1 MFLERERIAA
11 VLPTNFPEETFL
23 GILGIF
29 RSAVMTEKELIIVS
43 EQNSKILID
52 AEIAEYVIPPFKN
65 MLVLG
70 IDSPIGCIAA
80 RQALKLLVRMPFQHI
95 EIRDDDVISD
105 ILVREALLRRVKER
119 SLIDFVLTKVKPLMN
134 ADEIM
139 QINMNIRIL
148 LSSNVK

>member
-1 MFLERERIAA
+1 
-11 VLPTNFPEETFL
+11 
-23 GILGIF
+23 
-29 RSAVMTEKELIIVS
+29 
-43 EQNSKILID
+43 
-52 AEIAEYVIPPFKN
+52 

-70 IDSPIGCIAA
+70 VDSPIGCIAA
-80 RQALKLLVRMPFQHI
+80 RQPLKLLVRMPFQHI

-105 ILVREALLRRVKER
+105 ILVRETLLRRVKEQ

-148 LSSNVK
+148 LSSSVR